1 MSCMRGQSRI
11 SGFPAIQAS
20 PAAGKA
26 AGNQGAYSCMIE
38 RGNPVPSVRVKL
50 VDASGNSDTTS
61 DAVLGA
67 GLVVFFSVPG
77 AFTPTCHVNH
87 LPGFIANESK
97 LRAAGVT
104 RIVCASV
111 NDHHVM
117 KAWAEASGA
126 LGKIG
131 FIADGNAELARAFG
145 LDKDFSGG
153 GMGTRFAR
161 AAMII
166 RDGIVESVFA
176 EDAPGVSA
184 SGAPAILMA
193 LEAANS

>member
-1 MSCMRGQSRI
+1 
-11 SGFPAIQAS
+11 
-20 PAAGKA
+20 
-26 AGNQGAYSCMIE
+26 MIE

-50 VDASGNSDTTS
+50 VDANGIADSTS
-61 DAVLGA
+61 DAILGT
-67 GLVVFFSVPG
+67 GLVVLFSVPG

-87 LPGFIANESK
+87 LPGFIANQAK
-97 LRAAGVT
+97 LRAAGIT

-111 NDHHVM
+111 NDQHVM

-126 LGKIG
+126 LGKVD
-131 FIADGNAELARAFG
+131 FIADGNAELAKALG
-145 LDKDFSGG
+145 LAKDFSGS
-153 GMGTRFAR
+153 GMGTRYAR

-166 RDGIVESVFA
+166 RDGIVDNVFV

-193 LEAANS
+193 LETANS

>member
-1 MSCMRGQSRI
+1 
-11 SGFPAIQAS
+11 
-20 PAAGKA
+20 
-26 AGNQGAYSCMIE
+26 MIE

-50 VDASGNSDTTS
+50 VDANGNPDTTS
-61 DAVLGA
+61 DAVLGT
-67 GLVVFFSVPG
+67 GLVVLFSVPG

-87 LPGFIANESK
+87 LPGFVANEAK

-111 NDHHVM
+111 NDPHVM

-126 LGKIG
+126 LGKID
-131 FIADGNAELARAFG
+131 FIADGNADLARAMG

-161 AAMII
+161 AALIV
-166 RDGIVESVFA
+166 RDGIVDNVFV
-176 EDAPGVSA
+176 ED
-184 SGAPAILMA
+184 
-193 LEAANS
+193 